1 MDKFLNFFQKN
12 GLLKLLGAF
21 ILLALD
27 VWLFNITDWNIFK
40 YLIWVPGGYIIITWV
55 VFMIAAVVGTI
66 NDHKTKKLGLF
77 DKKGNVIKKEDKK

>member
-27 VWLFNITDWNIFK
+27 VWLFNITDWNIFR
-40 YLIWVPGGYIIITWV
+40 YLIWIPGGYIIITWI

-77 DKKGNVIKKEDKK
+77 DKKGNAIKKEDKK